1 MHSEFISYDLAL
13 EMKELGFN
21 EECFGYMSSDN
32 EIATTLEGSYNSNM
46 NKPSMRGSYCT
57 AILWQQCFKW
67 FREEHGLHIEIII
80 DGGVDHTGYRLLYV
94 DFNEKEIGKGGGE
107 VYKSHDVGMYETY
120 EQAKQKAI
128 EELIEIVKQKK

>member
-1 MHSEFISYDLAL
+1 MTSEFIPYEQAL

-57 AILWQQCFKW
+57 AILWQQAFRW
-67 FREEHGLHIEIII
+67 FREEHDITYSIIWKMPLDGNGYLTEIQN
-80 DGGVDHTGYRLLYV
+80 GR
-94 DFNEKEIGKGGGE
+94 E
-107 VYKSHDVGMYETY
+107 VYKLGLYKSYQEA
-120 EQAKQKAI
+120 QLACLKK
-128 EELIEIVKQKK
+128 LIEIVKQKK